1 MTVKSKVDVAV
12 IGRGMLGSS
21 AARHLADLG
30 ASVALIGPGEPAD
43 HSTHEGVFGLSL
55 IHI

>member
-12 IGRGMLGSS
+12 IGRGMIGSS

-30 ASVALIGPGEPAD
+30 ASVALIGPG
-43 HSTHEGVFGLSL
+43 TL
-55 IHI
+55 